1 MTNHFSIKLIP
12 FLMLVL
18 SGSSLWA
25 QTTRDSVKNIGNE
38 NIVVVK
44 DYQPTLSD
52 AVKISNLP
60 AADTTTAKELN
71 LSYKIEPKRTETPF
85 NTTPIKP
92 VKIKDDEI
100 KLLHRGYVKGGYGTH
115 NTPYAEIYY
124 NALRS
129 KEFDAGIHYKHL
141 SSTGAIKNYGKTD
154 NSINS
159 LELFGKKFTELGTLR
174 AGLNLDRKVYHY
186 YGYDRQATVYSKAE
200 TRQLFTGIDGNIGF
214 DNLSHTESTY
224 RYDAGI
230 SFYGYNGKRDFGKT
244 GESNF
249 AFNGTIK
256 RQIADR
262 DASADIK
269 VDYTRTNLPVDSI
282 NGKNTLVGI
291 YPRYTFEFPTFRLI
305 AGVNT
310 EWEANLNPKFHLYPH
325 VEARYKLASDV
336 LMIHA
341 QVTGNM
347 QKNSYKSLTGINPFT
362 GDNVIPGNTNN
373 KLDISGGLNIKLDK
387 EILFS
392 ASASFNRLVNAVYF
406 VNDSSSALDY
416 TTFSTVYS
424 DADVIKIKGE
434 LIFERNE
441 KFSAH
446 IGAAYT
452 NDKPDDL
459 AKAWFVPAV
468 SVNLGGYYVMRDK
481 IILKTDMYYRGER
494 FAAAYDGTG
503 FQKIKG
509 YFDANLN
516 IEYRYSKM
524 LSVFAA
530 FNNIGSVQYFNWYN
544 YPGYRF
550 QVMGGATLSF

>member
-1 MTNHFSIKLIP
+1 MTHHKTIKLLP
-12 FLMLVL
+12 VAALMLTGY
-18 SGSSLWA
+18 SINA
-25 QTTRDSVKNIGNE
+25 QTSRDSIKNIGDE

-60 AADTTTAKELN
+60 AADTTTARELN
-71 LSYKIEPKRTETPF
+71 LSYNIDPKRTETPF

-100 KLLHRGYVKGGYGTH
+100 KLLHRGYIRGGYGTH
-115 NTPYAEIYY
+115 NTPYAEIFY

-129 KEFDAGIHYKHL
+129 KEFDAGVHFKHL
-141 SSTGAIKNYGKTD
+141 SSTGSIKDYGKTD
-154 NSINS
+154 NSNNS
-159 LELFGKKFTELGTLR
+159 LELFGKKFTESGTLKT
-174 AGLNLDRKVYHY
+174 AINLDRQVYHY

-200 TRQLFTGIDGNIGF
+200 TRQMFTGINGNIGF

-224 RYDAGI
+224 RFDAGI
-230 SFYGYNGKRDFGKT
+230 SFYGYRGKRDFGKT

-249 AFNGTIK
+249 ALNGTVK
-256 RQIADR
+256 RLIANR
-262 DASADIK
+262 DASADVKI
-269 VDYTRTNLPVDSI
+269 DYTRTNLPVDSI
-282 NGKNTLVGI
+282 NGKNTIVGI

-305 AGVNT
+305 GGINT

-341 QVTGNM
+341 QISGGM

-362 GDNVIPGNTNN
+362 GDNVMTGNTNN
-373 KLDISGGLNIKLDK
+373 KLDVSGGLNIKLDK

-392 ASASFNRLVNAVYF
+392 ASASFNRLKNAVYF

-424 DADVIKIKGE
+424 DADVIKINGE

-446 IGAAYT
+446 IGASYT
-452 NDKPDDL
+452 NDKPDQL
-459 AKAWFVPAV
+459 AKAWFVPAMA
-468 SVNLGGYYVMRDK
+468 VNLGGYYVMRDK
-481 IILKTDMYYRGER
+481 IIIKTDLYYRGER
-494 FAAAYDGTG
+494 FAAAYDGSG

-516 IEYRYSKM
+516 LEYRYSKM

-530 FNNIGSVQYFNWYN
+530 VNNIGSVQYFNWYN
-544 YPGYRF
+544 YPSYRF
-550 QVMGGATLSF
+550 QVMGGATFSF